1 MTLREEVQQQIQYA
15 SEAILERVKSILEE
29 DDELLEEAWHREVIA
44 ERRGDETVRMTLDEL
59 KKQLGHQ

>member
-15 SEAILERVKSILEE
+15 SEATLERVKSILEE
-29 DDELLEEAWHREVIA
+29 DDELLEEAWHREVIT
-44 ERRGDETVRMTLDEL
+44 ERRNDETVRMTLDEL

>member
-44 ERRGDETVRMTLDEL
+44 ERRDDETVRMTLDEL
-59 KKQLGHQ
+59 KKQLSHQ

>member
-1 MTLREEVQQQIQYA
+1 MTLREEVQQKIQYA
-15 SEAILERVKSILEE
+15 SEATLERVNSILEE

-44 ERRGDETVRMTLDEL
+44 ERRNDETVRMSLDEL

>member
-15 SEAILERVKSILEE
+15 SESILERVKSILEE
-29 DDELLEEAWHREVIA
+29 DDELLEETWHREVIA
-44 ERRGDETVRMTLDEL
+44 ERRDDETVRMTLDEL